1 MSIGNRSVLV
11 IFQRMKSATMT
22 RDGMIVLS
30 SWKEKK
36 MIEFMLTVALGNL
49 LMFAMVI
56 LIIGLLFVLRVM
68 LNVWFDTDF
77 MKRIVAWFK
86 EMDERVKAQQKKKAE
101 RQKIKEAEARETW
114 VIEGEKDDIS

>member
-1 MSIGNRSVLV
+1 
-11 IFQRMKSATMT
+11 
-22 RDGMIVLS
+22 
-30 SWKEKK
+30 

-86 EMDERVKAQQKKKAE
+86 GIDEKVKAQQKVKEE
-101 RQKIKEAEARETW
+101 RQRIKEAEARQTW
-114 VIEGEKDDIS
+114 IIEGEKDDKH

>member
-1 MSIGNRSVLV
+1 
-11 IFQRMKSATMT
+11 
-22 RDGMIVLS
+22 
-30 SWKEKK
+30 

-56 LIIGLLFVLRVM
+56 LIIGLMFVLRVV

-86 EMDERVKAQQKKKAE
+86 KMDERVKAQQKVKAE
-101 RQKIKEAEARETW
+101 RKRIKEAEARKTW
-114 VIEGEKDDIS
+114 VIEEDKKI

>member
-1 MSIGNRSVLV
+1 
-11 IFQRMKSATMT
+11 
-22 RDGMIVLS
+22 
-30 SWKEKK
+30 

-56 LIIGLLFVLRVM
+56 LIIGLMFVLRVM

-86 EMDERVKAQQKKKAE
+86 KMDELVKTQQKTKAE
-101 RQKIKEAEARETW
+101 RQKIKEAEARQTW
-114 VIEGEKDDIS
+114 IIKGDDDVSEQE

>member
-1 MSIGNRSVLV
+1 
-11 IFQRMKSATMT
+11 
-22 RDGMIVLS
+22 
-30 SWKEKK
+30 

-56 LIIGLLFVLRVM
+56 LIIGLMFVLRVM

-86 EMDERVKAQQKKKAE
+86 RMDERTKAQQKVKAE
-101 RQKIKEAEARETW
+101 RQKIKEAEARQTW
-114 VIEGEKDDIS
+114 VIKGDDDVSEQE

>member
-1 MSIGNRSVLV
+1 
-11 IFQRMKSATMT
+11 
-22 RDGMIVLS
+22 
-30 SWKEKK
+30 

-56 LIIGLLFVLRVM
+56 LIIGLMFVLRVM

-86 EMDERVKAQQKKKAE
+86 RMDERVKTQQRVKAE
-101 RQKIKEAEARETW
+101 RQKIKEAEARKTW
-114 VIEGEKDDIS
+114 VIKGDDDVSEQE

>member
-1 MSIGNRSVLV
+1 
-11 IFQRMKSATMT
+11 
-22 RDGMIVLS
+22 
-30 SWKEKK
+30 

-56 LIIGLLFVLRVM
+56 LIIGLMFVLRVM

-77 MKRIVAWFK
+77 MKRIVKWFR
-86 EMDERVKAQQKKKAE
+86 EMDERVKAQQKVKAE

-114 VIEGEKDDIS
+114 VIEGEKDVSEQE

>member
-1 MSIGNRSVLV
+1 
-11 IFQRMKSATMT
+11 
-22 RDGMIVLS
+22 
-30 SWKEKK
+30 

-56 LIIGLLFVLRVM
+56 LIIGLMFVLRVM

-86 EMDERVKAQQKKKAE
+86 EIDERVKAQQKIKAE
-101 RQKIKEAEARETW
+101 RQKIKEAEARQTW
-114 VIEGEKDDIS
+114 IIKGDDDVSEQE

>member
-1 MSIGNRSVLV
+1 
-11 IFQRMKSATMT
+11 
-22 RDGMIVLS
+22 
-30 SWKEKK
+30 

-56 LIIGLLFVLRVM
+56 LIIGLMFVLRVM

-86 EMDERVKAQQKKKAE
+86 EMDERVKAQQKVKAE
-101 RQKIKEAEARETW
+101 RQRIKEAEARKTW
-114 VIEGEKDDIS
+114 VIEGEKDVSESK

>member
-1 MSIGNRSVLV
+1 
-11 IFQRMKSATMT
+11 
-22 RDGMIVLS
+22 
-30 SWKEKK
+30 

-56 LIIGLLFVLRVM
+56 LIIGLMFVLRVM

-86 EMDERVKAQQKKKAE
+86 EMDERVKAQQKKKEE
-101 RQKIKEAEARETW
+101 RQRIKDAEARETW
-114 VIEGEKDDIS
+114 VIEGEKDVSEQK

>member
-1 MSIGNRSVLV
+1 
-11 IFQRMKSATMT
+11 
-22 RDGMIVLS
+22 
-30 SWKEKK
+30 

-77 MKRIVAWFK
+77 MKRIVAWFRK
-86 EMDERVKAQQKKKAE
+86 ADERIKEKKRIREEKL
-101 RQKIKEAEARETW
+101 KIAEAEARMSWFIE
-114 VIEGEKDDIS
+114 EGENDDVS

>member
-1 MSIGNRSVLV
+1 
-11 IFQRMKSATMT
+11 
-22 RDGMIVLS
+22 
-30 SWKEKK
+30 

-56 LIIGLLFVLRVM
+56 LIIGLMFVLRVM

-86 EMDERVKAQQKKKAE
+86 RMDERVKTQQKAKAE
-101 RQKIKEAEARETW
+101 RQKIKEAEARKTW
-114 VIEGEKDDIS
+114 VIGEDRDVSE

>member
-1 MSIGNRSVLV
+1 
-11 IFQRMKSATMT
+11 
-22 RDGMIVLS
+22 
-30 SWKEKK
+30 

-56 LIIGLLFVLRVM
+56 LIIGLMFVLRVM

-86 EMDERVKAQQKKKAE
+86 EMDERVKAQQKVKAE
-101 RQKIKEAEARETW
+101 RQRIKEAEARKTW
-114 VIEGEKDDIS
+114 VIEGEKDVSEQE

>member
-1 MSIGNRSVLV
+1 
-11 IFQRMKSATMT
+11 
-22 RDGMIVLS
+22 
-30 SWKEKK
+30 

-56 LIIGLLFVLRVM
+56 LIIGLMFVLRVM

-86 EMDERVKAQQKKKAE
+86 EMDERVKAQQKKKE
-101 RQKIKEAEARETW
+101 QRQKIKEAEARKTW
-114 VIEGEKDDIS
+114 VIKGDDDVSKQE

>member
-1 MSIGNRSVLV
+1 
-11 IFQRMKSATMT
+11 
-22 RDGMIVLS
+22 
-30 SWKEKK
+30 

-56 LIIGLLFVLRVM
+56 LIIGLMFVLRVM

-86 EMDERVKAQQKKKAE
+86 KMDERVKTQQKVKAE
-101 RQKIKEAEARETW
+101 RQKIKEAEARKTW
-114 VIEGEKDDIS
+114 IIKGDGDVSEQE

>member
-1 MSIGNRSVLV
+1 
-11 IFQRMKSATMT
+11 
-22 RDGMIVLS
+22 
-30 SWKEKK
+30 

-86 EMDERVKAQQKKKAE
+86 EMDDRVKAQQKVKAE
-101 RQKIKEAEARETW
+101 RQRIKEAEARETW
-114 VIEGEKDDIS
+114 VIGDDNGKQ

>member
-1 MSIGNRSVLV
+1 
-11 IFQRMKSATMT
+11 
-22 RDGMIVLS
+22 
-30 SWKEKK
+30 

-56 LIIGLLFVLRVM
+56 LIIGLMFVLRVM

-86 EMDERVKAQQKKKAE
+86 QMDERVKAQQKKKEE
-101 RQKIKEAEARETW
+101 RQKIKEAEARKTW

>member
-1 MSIGNRSVLV
+1 
-11 IFQRMKSATMT
+11 
-22 RDGMIVLS
+22 
-30 SWKEKK
+30 

-86 EMDERVKAQQKKKAE
+86 GIDEKVKAQQKVKEE
-101 RQKIKEAEARETW
+101 RQRIKEAEARQTW
-114 VIEGEKDDIS
+114 IIEREEDDKH